1 MVKPKFFEYIFC
13 MIFIILLLSGCS
25 IVYINSQSIDEI
37 INNTLSSNSKLK
49 TVSLEGYSYYLPQ
62 GVSLKSS
69 RGLNSTLYYNHNKM
83 YLYVDLVSYFH
94 KVENDYV
101 KVEDV
106 YYSSEININDK
117 KGYIEIT
124 KLEDEYFI
132 EFMYNYSKLE
142 AYVEESN
149 INKTVTVMG
158 YILNS
163 VKFSDSVIDS
173 LVGTGAINYNEETFN
188 IFKSNGNDGGT
199 FLDVVEQND
208 DGRMNSKDE
217 DILEIE
223 ENLE

>member
-1 MVKPKFFEYIFC
+1 MVKPKFFKYIFC